1 MQAGLTG
8 WTESTEEHDL
18 PEGTLAFS
26 QNQRNEVRDLHELA
40 GALTAAPGAKHQT
53 YITAGVMTRDNGE
66 ANLMPELNYAL
77 SCGGGQAG
85 QGYPCVL
92 TASFSAGA
100 GKSAGGVG
108 YSEEVAPT
116 LKGSAGG
123 NCMPSVLCLHDQGGQ
138 RMNVSED
145 LTGTLLASANGHQ
158 PMVYEHHG
166 MDARVRE
173 SGAVC
178 PTVTRNFGTGG
189 GNTPLVQE
197 REAVYCIVGNIV
209 DRKPENG
216 GNGCGYQENLAYTLT
231 AMDRHSVT
239 QPYQELVGTLC
250 CGDDKGSGCQ
260 YVSQDKCVVENK
272 QLIRRLT
279 PLECERLQG
288 FPDGWTD
295 IPSGSDSARY
305 RALGNSVAV
314 PCVEFLMKSL
324 LAVDAENV

>member
-1 MQAGLTG
+1 MQAGLTVSAE
-8 WTESTEEHDL
+8 TDRNEH
-18 PEGTLAFS
+18 PQNVCAYHI
-26 QNQRNEVRDLHELA
+26 NQRNEEIDLGNLS
-40 GALTAAPGAKHQT
+40 GALMATQNIQMQT
-53 YITAGVMTRDNGE
+53 FVA
-66 ANLMPELNYAL
+66 
-77 SCGGGQAG
+77 
-85 QGYPCVL
+85 
-92 TASFSAGA
+92 ASFSAGS

-145 LTGTLLASANGHQ
+145 LTGTLLAGANGHQ

-178 PTVTRNFGTGG
+178 PAVTGNFGTDG

-209 DRKPENG
+209 DRNPENG
-216 GNGCGYQENLAYTLT
+216 GNGCGYQEDLAYTLT

-250 CGDDKGSGCQ
+250 CGDDKGSGSQ
-260 YVSQDKCVVENK
+260 YVSQDKCVVENT